1 MNWERGE
8 GITRRSAMTR
18 GFSGVGGL
26 ALVCSFDL
34 DKRKPLRGRKTSAF
48 VRSSASSVFEPFQR
62 DLPIPPVA
70 TPTSATRK
78 LEQYVITM
86 KPGTAH
92 ILSGLETPI
101 LGYNGLY
108 PGPTIK
114 ATRGRE
120 VQITQINRAGREL
133 NVHLHG
139 GVTEPQY
146 DGHPHDGFPDGTER
160 LYKYPN
166 VARSATLWYH
176 DHAHGQTH
184 ITLFAGLAGFYL
196 LDDRND
202 RHLDLPTGEYDIP
215 LMIQDRAFNADG
227 SFRYK
232 FNLDVGFRGDTILV
246 NGAVAPRLKVERRLY
261 RFRILNASN
270 SRPYKLE
277 LGNGREMIQI
287 GSDGGLLEG
296 KPVARTSIPMEP
308 AERVEILVD
317 FRQFGV
323 GSKVIL
329 RNSIGEPSTTAV
341 MRFDVVKGGAEEARV
356 PKHLNDFEEVPEV
369 NMERSWPLTFEGIAG
384 GDSVWHIAGGGFS
397 ENRIDCYPRL
407 GTTEIWTWVNQS
419 SRTHPMHM
427 HGHHFR
433 IVSVDGKPPHP
444 ADASWKDTV
453 AVYPG
458 STVKVRPYFDYFA
471 GRYVF
476 HCHASEH
483 GDMSMMGQMEVVA

>member
-1 MNWERGE
+1 MKSERGD
-8 GITRRSAMTR
+8 GITRRSALTQ

-26 ALVCSFDL
+26 ALVCSFDF
-34 DKRKPLRGRKTSAF
+34 DKRPRPTGKKTSAF
-48 VRSSASSVFEPFQR
+48 VRSAASSPFEPFQR
-62 DLPIPPVA
+62 DLPIMPVA
-70 TPTSATRK
+70 TPISATKK
-78 LEQYVITM
+78 LEEYVITM
-86 KPGTAH
+86 KPGTAD
-92 ILSGLETPI
+92 ILPGLETPI

-108 PGPTIK
+108 PGPTVK
-114 ATRGRE
+114 ATRGRLTHIR
-120 VQITQINRAGREL
+120 QLNRSGREL

-139 GVTEPQY
+139 GVTEQQY
-146 DGHPHDGFPDGTER
+146 DGHPHSGIPDGEEL
-160 LYKYPN
+160 LYEYAN
-166 VARSATLWYH
+166 VARSATNWYH

-196 LDDRND
+196 LEDRND
-202 RHLDLPTGEYDIP
+202 RHLDLPSGDYDIP
-215 LMIQDRAFNADG
+215 LMIQDRAFNSDG
-227 SFRYK
+227 SFRYR

-270 SRPYKLE
+270 ARPYKLE
-277 LGNGREMIQI
+277 LGNGRPMVQVA
-287 GSDGGLLEG
+287 SDGGLLEG
-296 KPVARTSIPMEP
+296 PPVVRTAIPLEP
-308 AERVEILVD
+308 AERVDVLID
-317 FRQFGV
+317 FRKFGV

-329 RNSIGEPSTTAV
+329 KNTIGEASTTAV
-341 MRFDVVKGGAEEARV
+341 MRFDVVRGGAEEARV
-356 PKHLNDFEEVPEV
+356 PKQLNPVEEIPPV
-369 NMERSWPLTFEGIAG
+369 NLERSWPLTFQGIAG

-397 ENRIDCYPRL
+397 EDRIDCYPRL

-427 HGHHFR
+427 HGHHFKV
-433 IVSVDGKPPHP
+433 VSIDGQPPGP
-444 ADASWKDTV
+444 AEASWKDTI

-458 STVKVRPYFDYFA
+458 STVKVRPYFDYFP